1 MVSGMASSVG
11 GGGFLGSAWTF
22 NYHHYQRS
30 MMKLLSNKNV
40 VLARNVVKQTAHD
53 AARMVATIAKDI
65 VAAEAS
71 DGGRLAASIGFYEPG
86 YLKRKGTGSTPSDAY
101 WVETTRG
108 NIYFVEYGTTVSY
121 AVPIFLGFTVS
132 EKRVVFL
139 PEEGRFI
146 TVRPFSF
153 QGIHALDRAQ
163 AEFDSDPNLL
173 QEIFQGNMTQLE
185 LSWNSVR

>member
-11 GGGFLGSAWTF
+11 GGFLGSAWEF
-22 NYHHYQRS
+22 NYRDIQRD
-30 MMKLLSNKNV
+30 MRKLLSNKNI
-40 VLARNVVKQTAHD
+40 VLARNIAKQTAHD
-53 AARMVATIAKDI
+53 SARAVAKIAKDI

-86 YLKRKGTGSTPSDAY
+86 YLKRKGTGSSPSDAY

-108 NIYFVEYGTTVSY
+108 NIFFVEYGTTVSY

-153 QGIHALDRAQ
+153 EGIHALDRAQ
-163 AEFDSDPNLL
+163 AEFNSDPLLL
-173 QEIFQGNMTQLE
+173 QEIFNSNMEQLE
-185 LSWNSVR
+185 FSWNSVR